1 MVFYSGRRREIL
13 DSLRCV
19 EVLALQLGTGGG
31 ERKGSTMPE
40 LMAGVVTSR
49 AGVDTG

>member
-1 MVFYSGRRREIL
+1 MRGSPSSSAGN
-13 DSLRCV
+13 
-19 EVLALQLGTGGG
+19 GGG